1 MAALA
6 AVAGLVKLV
15 TKLADRGPSAID
27 RPFLSTFHHG
37 HEEEEE
43 YTVSLRLR
51 TAESNSFGSNSGSSR
66 TQPHRFVMGERKVVD
81 LSGRDTSRQQ
91 PQGVRQPMRMAPGC
105 TPVLG
110 GRSKVLRDGR
120 YSGTVRLSCYY

>member
-1 MAALA
+1 MLIESGVAMAALA

-43 YTVSLRLR
+43 ANGEPQ
-51 TAESNSFGSNSGSSR
+51 AEYYRVPTPSDPTQRSSR
-66 TQPHRFVMGERKVVD
+66 YLNLIV
-81 LSGRDTSRQQ
+81 S
-91 PQGVRQPMRMAPGC
+91 
-105 TPVLG
+105 
-110 GRSKVLRDGR
+110 
-120 YSGTVRLSCYY
+120 